1 MGNYRSPKAFKKVLS
16 GNKLLLTISSSH
28 FMVTIVYIMLT
39 TGHLRLYINHL
50 KLTIGHHRVNL
61 IFQYKVT
68 PGGIQVTLES

>member
-1 MGNYRSPKAFKKVLS
+1 
-16 GNKLLLTISSSH
+16 
-28 FMVTIVYIMLT
+28 MVTIVHIMVT